1 MSTIFKFSFVP
12 LSCFYFFRPLF
23 PSYFLYFSQILLTFT
38 TFYRRFVHLSSL
50 YMFLY
55 VRNIFNNLLII
66 LLTLL
71 FKTCILS
78 NVKILLTSQQINKQN
93 KHIFKEDVSWQSQMV
108 LKWFL
113 TDAGMAVV
121 PYEVKTEPT
130 LQIIDHGRD
139 IYVAEGCDCT
149 IALGGG
155 SVVDAAKVIGMLAV
169 NGGDTED
176 YQMRG
181 KAVTVEPPLFIAIP
195 TTSGTGA
202 EATKTSVVINNNNHL
217 KKSLYHNTM
226 IADVVV
232 LDPSL
237 TLALPARITAA
248 TGMDALSHA
257 IESYVSLNATPIT
270 EMYGLKAIELVNKYL
285 EEAYRNPDNLEARAG
300 MMLASYFGGVAIT
313 AGIGIAHIMAQPLGG
328 EYGIPHGDACSIFLP
343 ASIILNQEYAEKK
356 YVEISKAFGVYKEGA
371 SDKENVQALL
381 DKITSLQKSIDAPR
395 CLKGYI
401 KEEPSMDYL
410 IDVIKRTTG
419 HITCNPRPLNEEL
432 MKAAYE
438 LAMKD

>member
-1 MSTIFKFSFVP
+1 M
-12 LSCFYFFRPLF
+12 
-23 PSYFLYFSQILLTFT
+23 
-38 TFYRRFVHLSSL
+38 
-50 YMFLY
+50 
-55 VRNIFNNLLII
+55 
-66 LLTLL
+66 
-71 FKTCILS
+71 
-78 NVKILLTSQQINKQN
+78 
-93 KHIFKEDVSWQSQMV
+93 
-108 LKWFL
+108 
-113 TDAGMAVV
+113 
-121 PYEVKTEPT
+121 
-130 LQIIDHGRD
+130 
-139 IYVAEGCDCT
+139 
-149 IALGGG
+149 
-155 SVVDAAKVIGMLAV
+155 IGMLAV

-237 TLALPARITAA
+237 TLALPARINAA